1 MGLWFVCA
9 EAVPVTTSPEV
20 VFGIFVVVVV
30 LSTSIGTKQKPTTE
44 NSHE

>member
-20 VFGIFVVVVV
+20 VFGIFVVV